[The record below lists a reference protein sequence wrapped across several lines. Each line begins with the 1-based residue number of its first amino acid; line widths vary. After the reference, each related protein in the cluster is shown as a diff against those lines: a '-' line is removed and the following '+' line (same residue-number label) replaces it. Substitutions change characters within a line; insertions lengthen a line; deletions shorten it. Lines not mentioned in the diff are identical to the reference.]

1 MMQTAE
7 EAVFSAASC
16 GLFRGILPRRFIALG
31 PKTELGGK
39 SGAKRSLAPTLSSAP
54 GAALGSHLCVA
65 LSSVQVK
72 QA

>member
-31 PKTELGGK
+31 PKTEWDDRAGR
-39 SGAKRSLAPTLSSAP
+39 SGASPRLCFRRLERRSGRTSALP
-54 GAALGSHLCVA
+54 YPPSR
-65 LSSVQVK
+65 
-72 QA
+72 